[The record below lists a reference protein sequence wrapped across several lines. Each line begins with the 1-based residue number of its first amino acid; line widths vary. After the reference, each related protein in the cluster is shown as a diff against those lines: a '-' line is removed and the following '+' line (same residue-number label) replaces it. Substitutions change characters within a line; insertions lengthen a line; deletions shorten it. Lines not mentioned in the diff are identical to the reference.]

1 MLLRVTW
8 SPWVNFFIFK
18 AKVKS
23 KNMGTKKYEA
33 KLGRVPGEV
42 GEGVLK
48 DKVGWQMIVAVS
60 LYHGNIIVPDCTDK
74 EKKEKF
80 ANTVSPSEFKYLLEF
95 YFLH

>member
-48 DKVGWQMIVAVS
+48 DKVGS
-60 LYHGNIIVPDCTDK
+60 
-74 EKKEKF
+74 
-80 ANTVSPSEFKYLLEF
+80 
-95 YFLH
+95 